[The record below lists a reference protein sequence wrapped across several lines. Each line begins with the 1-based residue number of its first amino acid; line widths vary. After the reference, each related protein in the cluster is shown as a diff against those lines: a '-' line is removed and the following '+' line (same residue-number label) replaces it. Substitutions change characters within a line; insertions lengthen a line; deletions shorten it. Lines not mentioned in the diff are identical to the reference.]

1 MDTSSVSPPPS
12 LWCHLSF
19 CFPSSTVERLVFCVE
34 ISQEE
39 GQAWVSILDP
49 IQATMGNQAGKE
61 GIGHTGSHLDFFHTP
76 PTSPSEDAHLAAL
89 ASASSSV
96 FTNKMPTTCSP
107 CPPVLS
113 PSNCPRQPAVHGE
126 WALISME
133 SQRPLEMSPSH
144 EKEEEAGSK
153 AKQCG
158 TVGTLSPAPLP
169 PAWSFPT
176 VHSWQERDSGLESQL
191 GAEQVGQETSLV
203 MLSLMEYYRASLG
216 LSPGPDDAAGAVE
229 LLRRLLSERG
239 ELVEEVHGLKETLT
253 TERAE
258 WRQFQ
263 RDLQVAVSVADR
275 LRVEAE
281 QALGAL
287 REQHSATEAWLA
299 QALRRQRE
307 QDREL
312 QDLQAQHR
320 DARHQLS
327 PPLGERQRPD
337 RAMSD
342 AQTTA
347 CGVARDGAQPGEN
360 VVGSPLEQEKGHNGK
375 EEGKQEICVLVAT
388 GKKDLE
394 EKALEGV
401 RTDVEAQDV
410 ERHCKAQQHFTV
422 DGETHCSAG
431 SLGDPE
437 SERTQLTGKGIA
449 EAYIRRL
456 AAIKKEEEAGNGSPD
471 QRRIVMLSER
481 SWSLSRLPLPDNTDK
496 NSPSPNSSAT
506 LPLCKKEEPAK
517 GKKTTRLLQRQDS
530 WSNFSTKKQLEDQNS
545 DSIRPQD
552 GFSVL
557 LRRHGGS
564 RRNALL
570 RWCQT
575 RTQGYQNIEITN
587 FSSSWEDGLAFC
599 AVYHT
604 YLPSHIPYGS
614 LTPEDKKGNLDLA
627 FQTGNS
633 IGITATLALTLE
645 HLGFICDM
653 LLMTTMWQTVEEM
666 LNADGPNWQRVLV
679 YVEGIFRHFE
689 M

>member
-1 MDTSSVSPPPS
+1 MPGMLGRKRSRINETSSSPPLTHTS
-12 LWCHLSF
+12 DQS
-19 CFPSSTVERLVFCVE
+19 
-34 ISQEE
+34 SQEE

-49 IQATMGNQAGKE
+49 IQATMGNQAGKD

-76 PTSPSEDAHLAAL
+76 PSSPSEDAHLAAL

-133 SQRPLEMSPSH
+133 SQRPLEMSLSH
-144 EKEEEAGSK
+144 EKEEEAGSNP
-153 AKQCG
+153 
-158 TVGTLSPAPLP
+158 VPLP

-287 REQHSATEAWLA
+287 REQHSATEARLA
-299 QALRRQRE
+299 QALSRQRE
-307 QDREL
+307 QDRKL

-347 CGVARDGAQPGEN
+347 CGVARDGAQPGGN
-360 VVGSPLEQEKGHNGK
+360 VVGNPLEQEKGHNGK

-410 ERHCKAQQHFTV
+410 ERHCKAQQNVTV

-456 AAIKKEEEAGNGSPD
+456 AAIKKKEEAGNGSPD

-530 WSNFSTKKQLEDQNS
+530 WSNFSTKVKSPFSLNS
-545 DSIRPQD
+545 PRLCCFKRPQD

-633 IGITATLALTLE
+633 IGITATL
-645 HLGFICDM
+645 
-653 LLMTTMWQTVEEM
+653 TVEEM